1 MEEGL
6 LIVSLEEIIIFANKA
21 ACDIFGLSQ
30 DKIIGSNFNEIVAN
44 EEIPIIYQ
52 NLLKAQN
59 RMYRKKELT
68 VERLDGQR
76 RNILLSATLLKNHD
90 DNILGSFGILTD
102 ITELKRAERE
112 KLDLREQLT
121 NAQRMESLGI
131 LAGGVAHDLNN
142 ILGPLVAYPDLIRMK
157 LKDDNPIINDIMKV
171 KKSAERAA
179 EVVQDLLTLARR
191 GRYELAPLDMR
202 NLIDSY
208 LKSPEFTVLKSRNP
222 DIKLYTEINDDTPL
236 ANGSEPHLMKVI
248 MNLVINAMDAMPIG
262 GNLRISLDYGQVDML
277 VGGFDNLAAGEYIVL
292 TVSDNGSGIEQGD
305 MKHIFEPF
313 YSKKKMGRSG
323 SGLGLSIV
331 YGIIKDHNGYID
343 VTSEVNKGSDFVV
356 YLPIVKNEPES
367 REQAVIDIRGSEK
380 LLVVDDMEEQRELA
394 VTILASLGYHVK
406 AASNGGEAVEYLKN
420 NRVDLVILDM
430 IMDDDFDGL
439 DTYKEILKINPDQKA
454 IIASGFSE
462 TDRVKEAEKL
472 GVARYMRKPYNMQI
486 LGKVIREILATK
498 ETART

>member
-1 MEEGL
+1 
-6 LIVSLEEIIIFANKA
+6 
-21 ACDIFGLSQ
+21 
-30 DKIIGSNFNEIVAN
+30 
-44 EEIPIIYQ
+44 
-52 NLLKAQN
+52 
-59 RMYRKKELT
+59 
-68 VERLDGQR
+68 
-76 RNILLSATLLKNHD
+76 
-90 DNILGSFGILTD
+90 
-102 ITELKRAERE
+102 
-112 KLDLREQLT
+112 
-121 NAQRMESLGI
+121 
-131 LAGGVAHDLNN
+131 
-142 ILGPLVAYPDLIRMK
+142 
-157 LKDDNPIINDIMKV
+157 MKV

-191 GRYELAPLDMR
+191 GRYELTPVDMR

-222 DIKLYTEINDDTPL
+222 DIKLYTDINDDTPL
-236 ANGSEPHLMKVI
+236 ANGSEPHLMKII

-292 TVSDNGSGIEQGD
+292 SVSDTGSGIDQND

-356 YLPIVKNEPES
+356 YLPIVKNKPES

-472 GVARYMRKPYNMQI
+472 GVARYIRKPYNMQI

-498 ETART
+498 ETVRT